1 MKFTSYSP
9 LHSGRFIAANA
20 ADLRRIL
27 AWCLQASVLALLLAG
42 CARLPA
48 NKSLNLAATSYT
60 VSGKLIIIQPEQR
73 SSARFR
79 WSQQAENFQMALWG
93 PLGVGRT
100 LIAGSPAY
108 AELTQGTEVIDQG
121 APGAIMQ
128 QQLGW
133 SAPIEVFP
141 YWVKG
146 TFAPSVVVETVEKD
160 ELGRLVRFSQA
171 GWSVSYADHVQDEG
185 GWRPSRITIAGRD
198 LQLRLILAPKSVKR
212 AKTAKN
218 NALL

>member
-1 MKFTSYSP
+1 MKFTSYTP
-9 LHSGRFIAANA
+9 LHSGRFIATKA
-20 ADLRRIL
+20 AALRKIL

-42 CARLPA
+42 CAGLPA
-48 NKSLNLAATSYT
+48 NKSLNLAAASYT

-108 AELTQGTEVIDQG
+108 AELTQGAEVIDQG

-146 TFAPSVVVETVEKD
+146 TFAPSVAVATVEKD

-185 GWRPSRITIAGRD
+185 GWRPGRITIAGRD
-198 LQLRLILAPKSVKR
+198 LQLRLILAPKS
-212 AKTAKN
+212 AK
-218 NALL
+218 

>member
-1 MKFTSYSP
+1 MKFTSYTP

-20 ADLRRIL
+20 AVLRRIL

-42 CARLPA
+42 CAGLPA

-185 GWRPSRITIAGRD
+185 GWRPGRITIAGRD
-198 LQLRLILAPKSVKR
+198 LQLRLILAPKS
-212 AKTAKN
+212 AK
-218 NALL
+218 

>member
-1 MKFTSYSP
+1 MKFTSYTP
-9 LHSGRFIAANA
+9 LHSGRFIATNA
-20 ADLRRIL
+20 AVLRRIL

-42 CARLPA
+42 CAGLPA
-48 NKSLNLAATSYT
+48 NKSLNLAAASYT

-128 QQLGW
+128 QQLGGQRPLKF
-133 SAPIEVFP
+133 SPIGLKAPLRQV
-141 YWVKG
+141 
-146 TFAPSVVVETVEKD
+146 
-160 ELGRLVRFSQA
+160 
-171 GWSVSYADHVQDEG
+171 
-185 GWRPSRITIAGRD
+185 
-198 LQLRLILAPKSVKR
+198 LRLQRLKR
-212 AKTAKN
+212 MSWAAWLDFRKRGG
-218 NALL
+218 L